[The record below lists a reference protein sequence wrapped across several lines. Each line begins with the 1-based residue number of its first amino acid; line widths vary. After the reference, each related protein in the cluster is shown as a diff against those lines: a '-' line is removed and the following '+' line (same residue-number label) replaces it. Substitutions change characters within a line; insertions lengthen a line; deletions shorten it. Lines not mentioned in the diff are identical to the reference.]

1 MFESE
6 GEGAG
11 RKRLAD
17 ARRVVVKVGSSLLTS
32 LDSGL
37 ETSRIESYCQQ
48 IGRLLE
54 TGREVILVTS
64 GSIAEG
70 CKRLGWARRPAEV
83 HLLQAAAAVGQM
95 GLIQVYEQALR
106 SLNTGSAMVM
116 LTHEDLADRQRY
128 LNARATLGA
137 LLRMGVVPIIN
148 ENDTVATDEIR
159 FGDNDTLGA
168 LVANLVEADALIIL
182 TDVAGLLDGDPRV
195 NPAANVI
202 SSAGAV
208 DATLDQMAGG
218 STGGL
223 GRGGMVTKVR
233 AARLAARSGAH
244 TVITSGHEPRI
255 LERLIEGEVI
265 GTCLTAELNPL
276 AARKRWIAGQLR
288 ARGDLVLDAG
298 AVVAIQERGVS
309 LLAVGVKGVSG
320 QFRRGDMVRCLDQS
334 GAVVAQ
340 GLTNYSSS
348 EVSLV
353 RGLSSDEYV
362 TVLEHVAE
370 PEIVHRD
377 NLVLMQ
383 DGS

>member
-168 LVANLVEADALIIL
+168 LVANLVEADALIICTPNYTHFEVL
-182 TDVAGLLDGDPRV
+182 QVAMQSGKPILLEKPMATILSDAAAIVAASEAYSSFIQVGLQYRYKSQYVEAFHEARTRLSLGGIKTISMSEYRPPFLGKVDEWNKFTAYSGGTLVEKCCHYFDLINRVAQSTPKRVFASGGQAVNFLDFEHNDKRSDIDDH
-195 NPAANVI
+195 ALVI
-202 SSAGAV
+202 VEYDNG
-208 DATLDQMAGG
+208 
-218 STGGL
+218 
-223 GRGGMVTKVR
+223 VR
-233 AARLAARSGAH
+233 
-244 TVITSGHEPRI
+244 
-255 LERLIEGEVI
+255 
-265 GTCLTAELNPL
+265 
-276 AARKRWIAGQLR
+276 
-288 ARGDLVLDAG
+288 
-298 AVVAIQERGVS
+298 
-309 LLAVGVKGVSG
+309 G
-320 QFRRGDMVRCLDQS
+320 QFALNMFLK
-334 GAVVAQ
+334 A
-340 GLTNYSSS
+340 T
-348 EVSLV
+348 VSM
-353 RGLSSDEYV
+353 RF
-362 TVLEHVAE
+362 
-370 PEIVHRD
+370 I
-377 NLVLMQ
+377 
-383 DGS
+383 